1 MPDMC
6 KSCGETAVI
15 EVDLDG
21 QGIHKICIECASVA
35 SENNSN
41 GGHGDAA
48 PVQDVAQDNVCQSCG
63 QTLSYSTVSAGQMM
77 CTECLDEEGEEM
89 IDDETDGAAVDD
101 KGGAKLACISCASL
115 DLGMELLG
123 ADERLI
129 CRSCGS
135 VQDSENLVTDE
146 FGTVTRSYGNKT
158 TTLPKYA
165 STPSVVKG
173 RIAGHD
179 KISLLQDKLCLSE
192 AIKLEAV
199 EMFDKVFPK
208 KEVVRTNIRRKEH
221 IAAACLFIVCRLH
234 ELPVCV
240 SHFKPHLDRLAFFTK
255 GKNLITQSLNLTLPQ
270 MNFGTHVGGFLEGRG
285 FDKQI
290 VGKVRDILFLCR
302 RAWLTEGRSREGLIT
317 LAVYYAYLNSN
328 CKNEFISLNKFRKM
342 FAFPNVSNKLSKDCC
357 QLLLKLARSLPW
369 VDEKL
374 LKPNTVYRY
383 VDDIIK
389 YQNSVFHLVFT
400 QDLPT
405 EFHKENC
412 VEGQRELL
420 LPPAAKRARKQS
432 PVVEV
437 EIPAHIDLDCPE
449 LKDTDFDK
457 DEIASYILSEEEQE
471 NLKHLKQ
478 KAFHH

>member
-1 MPDMC
+1 MFINVWQ
-6 KSCGETAVI
+6 E
-15 EVDLDG
+15 L
-21 QGIHKICIECASVA
+21 
-35 SENNSN
+35 
-41 GGHGDAA
+41 HGDAA
-48 PVQDVAQDNVCQSCG
+48 PVQGVSTENVCESCG
-63 QTLSYSTVSAGQMM
+63 ETLSYSTVSSGQVI
-77 CTECLDEEGEEM
+77 CTECQEEEELEEM
-89 IDDETDGAAVDD
+89 KDDNCVAAVDD
-101 KGGAKLACISCASL
+101 GGGAKLACKSCASL
-115 DLGMELLG
+115 DVGMELMG
-123 ADERLI
+123 ADERVI

-135 VQDSENLVTDE
+135 VQAGENLVTDE
-146 FGTVTRSYGNKT
+146 FGTMTRSYGNKS

-173 RIAGHD
+173 QIAGHD

-192 AIKLEAV
+192 AIKLEAI

-240 SHFKPHLDRLAFFTK
+240 THFKPHLEKLTFFTK
-255 GKNLITQSLNLTLPQ
+255 GKNLITRSLNLTLPQ

-285 FDKQI
+285 FDNQI

-328 CKNEFISLNKFRKM
+328 CNNEFVSLNKFRKK
-342 FAFPNVSNKLSKDCC
+342 FGFPNVSNKLNKDCS

-400 QDLPT
+400 QDLPY
-405 EFHKENC
+405 EFLKENC
-412 VEGQRELL
+412 VEGSVQRELL
-420 LPPAAKRARKQS
+420 LPPAAKRPRKQT

-437 EIPAHIDLDCPE
+437 KIPDHIDLDCPE

-471 NLKHLKQ
+471 NLKYLKQ
-478 KAFHH
+478 KTFSL